1 MGGDREGR
9 LVMAGFVSL
18 VLVWGVL
25 VMLLG
30 LGYWL
35 NHHVPEPLPLDP
47 DEEEEVRDWR
57 AHHPAGR

>member
-9 LVMAGFVSL
+9 LVMGGSVSL

-35 NHHVPEPLPLDP
+35 NRRVPEPLPLDP
-47 DEEEEVRDWR
+47 DEEGEARDWR